1 MENYTITSSQ
11 MFTLGMVAHEINVNR
26 QNLEELCASE
36 RDDIVYGFE
45 LGKIHA
51 NLQKLYNTLFHLEK
65 EITLKD
71 KTKPIS
77 NNEFSN

>member
-1 MENYTITSSQ
+1 MENYTITGDQ
-11 MFTLGMVAHEINVNR
+11 LFKLGMIAHEINVSR

-51 NLQKLYNTLFHLEK
+51 NLQKLYNTLFHLEN
-65 EITLKD
+65 EIGQKLK
-71 KTKPIS
+71 
-77 NNEFSN
+77 